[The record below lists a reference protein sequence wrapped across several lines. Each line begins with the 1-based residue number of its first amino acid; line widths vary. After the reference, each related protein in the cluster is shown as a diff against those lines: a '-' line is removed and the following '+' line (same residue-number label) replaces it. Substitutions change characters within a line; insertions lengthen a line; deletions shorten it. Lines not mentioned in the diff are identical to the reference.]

1 MPTLL
6 TFRLDR
12 ATRERVRAR
21 VARDHLTLSAVVT
34 RGLREYVAGGGLRD
48 YVAGA
53 AEAGSA
59 RARELP
65 DHVVAWLRE
74 LRASGP
80 SESLSAALADLHARG
95 WPLERLARALGMSK
109 QAVQAR
115 IRRAAAAGAAVAT
128 RASDS
133 REGEG
138 GAAARST
145 NASEAMRS
153 AGEAIRAPWSA
164 IARRRPP
171 EPDGPRPHLTVR
183 IDHALRAAAHRAAAS
198 EGRSLSQVVELI
210 LERYLT
216 RDD

>member
-12 ATRERVRAR
+12 ATRERLRAR

-34 RGLREYVAGGGLRD
+34 RGLREYVASAGL
-48 YVAGA
+48 AS
-53 AEAGSA
+53 E

-65 DHVVAWLRE
+65 EHVVTWLRE

-95 WPLERLARALGMSK
+95 WPLERLAHALGVSK

-115 IRRAAAAGAAVAT
+115 IRRAARSGAGGAVAGDVASRAGRVPWAAV
-128 RASDS
+128 
-133 REGEG
+133 
-138 GAAARST
+138 
-145 NASEAMRS
+145 
-153 AGEAIRAPWSA
+153 
-164 IARRRPP
+164 ARRRPP
-171 EPDGPRPHLTVR
+171 VPDAGPRPHLTVR
-183 IDHALRAAAHRAAAS
+183 IDQALRAAAHRAAAS
-198 EGRSLSQVVELI
+198 EGRSLSQVVESI
-210 LERYLT
+210 IERYLT